1 MKKKKF
7 VNKIKTGE
15 DLRFSLG
22 TLVLMLFCT
31 FILVVSTFVS
41 LDVYYPV
48 IPSAQESVNGLAI
61 EHFFKTFA
69 IIPQV
74 PAVIFIGA
82 LLGRKFAI
90 TSIIFYILLGLFLL
104 PVFALGGGITY
115 VAQYGFGYILAYIPA
130 VWLLGL
136 AIKDGLNLRS
146 AALGVLYAVLAIHL
160 IGVGYMSVIATL
172 KGDGWAFIKGWI
184 INQSGWKVVF
194 DYILSFALVYSTK
207 LLRPLLWCF
216 KKPY

>member
-1 MKKKKF
+1 VKKKRF
-7 VNKIKTGE
+7 VNKNADSI
-15 DLRFSLG
+15 RFSLG
-22 TLVLMLFCT
+22 TLVLTLFCT
-31 FILVVSTFVS
+31 FLLVVSTFISV
-41 LDVYYPV
+41 DVYYPV
-48 IPSAQESVNGLAI
+48 IPSAQDGVNGLAL

-104 PVFALGGGITY
+104 PVFALGGGISY
-115 VAQYGFGYILAYIPA
+115 FAQYGFGYILAYIPA
-130 VWLLGL
+130 VWLLGWAL
-136 AIKDGLNLRS
+136 KDGLNLKS

-160 IGVGYMSVIATL
+160 IGIGYMAVIAGI
-172 KGDGWAFIKGWI
+172 KGDGWAFMKGWI

-194 DYILSFALVYSTK
+194 DYILSFALVYFTK
-207 LLRPLLWCF
+207 LLRPLLWCY